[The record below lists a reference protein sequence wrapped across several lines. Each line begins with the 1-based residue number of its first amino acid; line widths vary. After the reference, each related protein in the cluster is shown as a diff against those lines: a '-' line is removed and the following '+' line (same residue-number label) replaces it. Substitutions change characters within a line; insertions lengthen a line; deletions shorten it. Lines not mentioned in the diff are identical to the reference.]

1 MGPSSRKFQPIQTSQ
16 LRFSKQWGDIGRI
29 KRSMLISSNEEGR
42 KWAANANE
50 TNLKRRL
57 IRRPRNDRE

>member
-29 KRSMLISSNEEGR
+29 KRFHADFLERGGEEMS
-42 KWAANANE
+42 
-50 TNLKRRL
+50 
-57 IRRPRNDRE
+57 REC